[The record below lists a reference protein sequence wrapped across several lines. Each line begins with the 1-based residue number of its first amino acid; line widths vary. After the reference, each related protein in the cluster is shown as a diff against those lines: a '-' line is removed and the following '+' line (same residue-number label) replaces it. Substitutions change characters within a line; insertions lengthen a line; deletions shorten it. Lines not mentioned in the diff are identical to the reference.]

1 MDTEVQSSI
10 KYYMQDN
17 PLSNS
22 LMLAFNKRL
31 AHPCL
36 YYRIL
41 AVAGLPA
48 VAGCPAVAGIP
59 VVVLEKCMTEAG
71 RRIKSMVRAVA
82 HTSTE
87 METCTIF
94 RFLWT
99 LFNTA
104 LSAAPQIPLCRRM
117 PGQNPR
123 LLLLWLWKSDA
134 LTTWLDLIHRTF
146 LPALTFVKKICTDHF
161 ISYTV

>member
-1 MDTEVQSSI
+1 
-10 KYYMQDN
+10 
-17 PLSNS
+17 
-22 LMLAFNKRL
+22 MLAFNKRL

-36 YYRIL
+36 YYSIL

-82 HTSTE
+82 HTSTK

-94 RFLWT
+94 GFVMYVIQHCFICRPSDFTMSEDARIEPKTVVALELAVRRSNYLARSHPPNFFGTHLRQKFVQTILFQNKNKNKNKNIYLSSFRHT
-99 LFNTA
+99 LENT
-104 LSAAPQIPLCRRM
+104 
-117 PGQNPR
+117 
-123 LLLLWLWKSDA
+123 
-134 LTTWLDLIHRTF
+134 TT
-146 LPALTFVKKICTDHF
+146 A
-161 ISYTV
+161 